1 MGNRSIGIQ
10 RGAGQ
15 RGFRIAY
22 FKVRR
27 EYADRHP
34 IPASRTNEGAGST
47 PPPCDLS
54 DLTDAR
60 RSPSV
65 PSATQLPLQRQ
76 VLLPSLSDRLANAAA
91 ATRAPSDR
99 GGHVGRT
106 RPAERVDRALEHIQ
120 LLGRNGHLPWR
131 ARLHDRR
138 AEAAEAESID
148 AAPVEERRRA
158 LPHELNLL
166 LVLQRREQRGDPLG
180 TGERRQAAAAVVDEL
195 RRLRQVATAPD
206 QPLGPQQV
214 VHLRRV
220 ERVLTGPVLGPAGR
234 ILAAGGQPAVADVL
248 EVALVVG
255 APRRRE

>member
-120 LLGRNGHLPWR
+120 R
-131 ARLHDRR
+131 
-138 AEAAEAESID
+138 SIYTFGGPS
-148 AAPVEERRRA
+148 APDMSTTVGWGSGGSGSVRKSVGQTWQEYLALQRELSRRR
-158 LPHELNLL
+158 N
-166 LVLQRREQRGDPLG
+166 
-180 TGERRQAAAAVVDEL
+180 
-195 RRLRQVATAPD
+195 
-206 QPLGPQQV
+206 
-214 VHLRRV
+214 
-220 ERVLTGPVLGPAGR
+220 
-234 ILAAGGQPAVADVL
+234 
-248 EVALVVG
+248 
-255 APRRRE
+255 